1 MAYLP
6 TQITY
11 DTKYGNIAEGDFPN
25 VSLISTRLVLYWIAP
40 AEEQDL
46 CSHIVFSVWNIII
59 IATYTWNDNINVH
72 INNMQNIHSCSLI
85 YKQGS
90 NEKIVFKENKSESVE
105 FQTQILWGVAVFVQH
120 THNSILHHIISK

>member
-6 TQITY
+6 TQISY
-11 DTKYGNIAEGDFPN
+11 DTNVWEYRQRGLPY
-25 VSLISTRLVLYWIAP
+25 VSLISTRLVSYWIAP

-59 IATYTWNDNINVH
+59 IATYTWNDNISVH
-72 INNMQNIHSCSLI
+72 IINRQNIHSCSLI

-120 THNSILHHIISK
+120 THNSTLHHIISK